1 MFIYQVYIDNVIFSS
16 TNEGHCKEFV
26 NWCSNRKNYTNKVIS
41 LTDNKVK
48 IENMQSL
55 GSSDTE
61 SPKYPN

>member
-1 MFIYQVYIDNVIFSS
+1 
-16 TNEGHCKEFV
+16 
-26 NWCSNRKNYTNKVIS
+26 VIS